1 MSGQDTLGQ
10 DEIGALM
17 RGVQGHPIE
26 APAVVRGPSG
36 ITPLLEGPGEL
47 S

>member
-10 DEIGALM
+10 DEIDALM
-17 RGVQGHPIE
+17 RGVQGHPID
-26 APAVVRGPSG
+26 APPVVHRQSG
-36 ITPLLEGPGEL
+36 ITPLLEAPGEL